1 MLRVGIGYDSHR
13 LVEGRTLVIGAVE
26 VPFEKGLAGHSDGDV
41 LIHAI
46 IDSLLGATGKEDIG
60 VHFPDTDQT
69 WKDASSLELLRYILR
84 MLRSEG
90 WDILNVD
97 CTLIVERPKLRP
109 FISQMVEKLQGVGLK
124 RVNIKAKTNEGM
136 GFIGRGEGI
145 AAIAV
150 SLISRQTD
158 I

>member
-1 MLRVGIGYDSHR
+1 MFKVGIGYDSHR
-13 LVEGRTLVIGAVE
+13 LVEGRSLIIGAVE

-46 IDSLLGATGKEDIG
+46 IDSLLGAAGKEDIG

-69 WKDASSLELLRYILR
+69 WKDASSIEMLRYVLR
-84 MLRSEG
+84 MLKAEG
-90 WDILNVD
+90 WDVINVD
-97 CTLIVERPKLRP
+97 STLIAERPKLRP
-109 FISQMVEKLQGVGLK
+109 FIPQMIERLQGVGLK
-124 RVNIKAKTNEGM
+124 RVNIKAKTNEEM

-150 SLISRQTD
+150 SLISKQPE